1 MFNEKVRQLSFYSIH
16 SFSHSLTH
24 LFMSFFS
31 LFLVTFSLFFHTVKI
46 YSKMLSIEMKSSY
59 STCSIPSSSI
69 HKWIFFGLAQS
80 VLVKK
85 KKRKMLIDWKVF
97 KCFST
102 NWRERARKKKK
113 LYSFFSFAQAISKD
127 LFILLWISFS
137 GWNVISINVLVSNC
151 AQSDLP
157 FIWIERKIMLR

>member
-46 YSKMLSIEMKSSY
+46 YSKMLSIEMKSSN
-59 STCSIPSSSI
+59 STCSIPSISSSSI

-102 NWRERARKKKK
+102 NWRERERESKKRRNYIPFSHLRKQFQKIC
-113 LYSFFSFAQAISKD
+113 LFFFGFHSPGEMSSA
-127 LFILLWISFS
+127 
-137 GWNVISINVLVSNC
+137 
-151 AQSDLP
+151 
-157 FIWIERKIMLR
+157 